1 MKSQVNIDVANS
13 AKLYGGKEF
22 QLQET
27 GTDKIVF
34 FYFSPGMNINSAGF
48 FNDHATK

>member
-27 GTDKIVF
+27 GIDKIVF
-34 FYFSPGMNINSAGF
+34 FYFSTWYEYKF
-48 FNDHATK
+48 CRVF